1 MNLFDVINNNFFNP
15 LSGESNNRI
24 YSDVLLR
31 IYDLFEHEVS
41 YKLSR
46 QAIKDTVLGYLRDE
60 HINPEDEYK
69 TTDNYASAILRKFAE
84 SRWIEE
90 ETDSTTYERQIT
102 MTDNGIVLAEFLQR
116 LIKPPKEEYSSYI
129 YVIYNTLKNREQW
142 ESDPYV
148 FALKEVHKNAK
159 QLANSLKKL
168 STSIRSIIEKTVKE
182 ETLQS
187 LTDNL
192 ISYCDGD
199 FIREYSRLVKQQNVH
214 VYRKRIHDMLEV
226 LKSDKYY
233 ESIVAGCYCE
243 EGLSKEAEAVETVDK
258 MFSATSRFLSDDYDK
273 IMSDIKHKINVYLT
287 LAIGRARFL
296 LNHDEDMGGYI
307 EQTMK
312 FLIEEFGEEPDM
324 DLPIDLDCDTLFNF
338 YTHTHIDK
346 KSLTFPKSRRTVER
360 SEATEYVELTEG
372 DIKRAREEQLK
383 EALDPYSKD
392 KMKKYILTLMGNKQ
406 QIAAVDIPMIK
417 HEDLLAAVS
426 AAAYAVQNG
435 FDIEVGDGF
444 IENGKF
450 MIRDFVISRK

>member
-1 MNLFDVINNNFFNP
+1 MNLFNVINNNFFNP

-24 YSDVLLR
+24 YSDILLK

-46 QAIKDTVLGYLRDE
+46 QAIKDAVLGYLCDE
-60 HINPEDEYK
+60 HIDPAEEYK
-69 TTDNYASAILRKFAE
+69 TTDNYASAILRKFAD
-84 SRWIEE
+84 SCWIEE

-102 MTDNGIVLAEFLQR
+102 MTDNGIALAEFLQR

-142 ESDPYV
+142 ENDPYV

-159 QLANSLKKL
+159 RLANSLKKL

-182 ETLQS
+182 ETLKS
-187 LTDNL
+187 LTENL

-199 FIREYSRLVKQQNVH
+199 FIKEYSRLVKQQNIH
-214 VYRKRIHDMLEV
+214 VYRTKIRDILAE
-226 LKSDKYY
+226 LKSDGLY

-243 EGLSKEAEAVETVDK
+243 EDFSDEQEAAETVDK

-296 LNHDEDMGGYI
+296 LNHDENMGGYV

-312 FLIEEFGEEPDM
+312 FLIEEFGNNPDIY
-324 DLPIDLDCDTLFNF
+324 LPLDSDALFNF
-338 YTHTHIDK
+338 YTQTHIDK
-346 KSLTFPKSRRTVER
+346 KSLTFPKTRHIIEQA
-360 SEATEYVELTEG
+360 EATEDVELSED
-372 DIKRAREEQLK
+372 DIKRARDEQLK
-383 EALDPYSKD
+383 AASDPYSKD
-392 KMKKYILTLMGNKQ
+392 KMKKYILTLMGNKHG
-406 QIAAVDIPMIK
+406 ISARDIPMAR
-417 HEDLLAAVS
+417 HEDMLAAVS
-426 AAAYAVQNG
+426 AVSYASQNG
-435 FDIEVGDGF
+435 FDIEIRDGF

-450 MIRDFVISRK
+450 MIHDFDINRK

>member
-1 MNLFDVINNNFFNP
+1 MNLFNVINNNFFNP

-24 YSDVLLR
+24 YSDVLLK

-60 HINPEDEYK
+60 HIEPEDEYK
-69 TTDNYASAILRKFAE
+69 TTDNYASAILRKLAD

-102 MTDNGIVLAEFLQR
+102 MTDNGIALAEFLQR

-129 YVIYNTLKNREQW
+129 YVIYNILKSREQW
-142 ESDPYV
+142 ENAPYV

-159 QLANSLKKL
+159 RLANSLKKL

-199 FIREYSRLVKQQNVH
+199 FIKEYSRLVKQQNVH
-214 VYRKRIHDMLEV
+214 IYRAKIHEMLAV

-233 ESIVAGCYCE
+233 ESIVAGCRRE
-243 EGLSKEAEAVETVDK
+243 EDLSDENDAVETVDK

-296 LNHDEDMGGYI
+296 LNHDEDMGGYV

-312 FLIEEFGEEPDM
+312 FLIEEFGDDPDM
-324 DLPIDLDCDTLFNF
+324 SLPLDSDALFNF
-338 YTHTHIDK
+338 YTQTHIDK
-346 KSLTFPKSRRTVER
+346 KSLTFPKSRHTIEQA
-360 SEATEYVELTEG
+360 EATDDVELSED
-372 DIKRAREEQLK
+372 DINRAREEQLK

-392 KMKKYILTLMGNKQ
+392 KMKKYILMLMGNKQ
-406 QIAAVDIPMIK
+406 QLSARDIPMIR
-417 HEDLLAAVS
+417 HEDMLSAVS
-426 AAAYAVQNG
+426 AAAYALQNG
-435 FDIEVGDGF
+435 FDIEVKDGF

-450 MIRDFVISRK
+450 TIHDFVISRK

>member
-60 HINPEDEYK
+60 HIDPEDEYK
-69 TTDNYASAILRKFAE
+69 TTDNYASAILRKLAE

-102 MTDNGIVLAEFLQR
+102 MTDNGIALAEFLQR

-142 ESDPYV
+142 ENDPYV

-159 QLANSLKKL
+159 RLANSLKKL

-199 FIREYSRLVKQQNVH
+199 FIKEYSRLVKQQNVH
-214 VYRKRIHDMLEV
+214 IYRTRIHEMLTE

-243 EGLSKEAEAVETVDK
+243 EDLTDETDAAETVDK

-296 LNHDEDMGGYI
+296 LNHDEDMGGYV

-312 FLIEEFGEEPDM
+312 FLIEEFGEDPDM
-324 DLPIDLDCDTLFNF
+324 ELPLDSDVLFNF
-338 YTHTHIDK
+338 YTQTHIDK
-346 KSLTFPKSRRTVER
+346 KSLSFPKSRRMIER
-360 SEATEYVELTEG
+360 AEATDDVELSED
-372 DIKRAREEQLK
+372 DINRAREEQLK

-392 KMKKYILTLMGNKQ
+392 KMKKYVLTLMGNKQ
-406 QIAAVDIPMIK
+406 QISAGDIPMIR
-417 HEDLLAAVS
+417 HEDMLAAVS

-435 FDIEVGDGF
+435 FDIEVRDGF

-450 MIRDFVISRK
+450 AIHDFVISRK

>member
-24 YSDVLLR
+24 YSDVLLK

-41 YKLSR
+41 YKISR

-60 HINPEDEYK
+60 HIDPAEEYK
-69 TTDNYASAILRKFAE
+69 TTDNYASAILRKLAE

-102 MTDNGIVLAEFLQR
+102 MTDNGIALAEFLQR

-129 YVIYNTLKNREQW
+129 YVIYNTLNNREQW
-142 ESDPYV
+142 ENDPYV

-159 QLANSLKKL
+159 RLANSLKKL

-199 FIREYSRLVKQQNVH
+199 FIKEYSRLVKQQNVH
-214 VYRKRIHDMLEV
+214 IYRTRIHEMLTEI
-226 LKSDKYY
+226 KSDKYY

-243 EGLSKEAEAVETVDK
+243 EDLSDENDAVETVDK

-296 LNHDEDMGGYI
+296 LNHDEDMGGYV

-312 FLIEEFGEEPDM
+312 FLIEEFGEDPDM
-324 DLPIDLDCDTLFNF
+324 ELPLDSDVLFNF
-338 YTHTHIDK
+338 YTQTHIDK
-346 KSLTFPKSRRTVER
+346 KSLSSPKSRRMIER
-360 SEATEYVELTEG
+360 AEATDDVELSED
-372 DIKRAREEQLK
+372 DINRAREEQLK

-392 KMKKYILTLMGNKQ
+392 KMKKYVFTLMGNKQ
-406 QIAAVDIPMIK
+406 QISAVDIPMIR

-435 FDIEVGDGF
+435 FDIEVRDGF

-450 MIRDFVISRK
+450 AIHDFVISRK

>member
-1 MNLFDVINNNFFNP
+1 MNLFNVVNNNFFNP
-15 LSGESNNRI
+15 LSSESNNRI
-24 YSDVLLR
+24 YSDVLLK

-46 QAIKDTVLGYLRDE
+46 QAIKDTVLGYLYDE
-60 HINPEDEYK
+60 HIHPEEEYK
-69 TTDNYASAILRKFAE
+69 TTDNYASAILRKLVD

-102 MTDNGIVLAEFLQR
+102 MTDNGIALAEFLQR

-129 YVIYNTLKNREQW
+129 YVIFNTLKNREQW

-148 FALKEVHKNAK
+148 FALKEVYKNAK
-159 QLANSLKKL
+159 KLANSLKKL

-187 LTDNL
+187 LTENL

-199 FIREYSRLVKQQNVH
+199 FIKEYSRLVKQQNIH
-214 VYRKRIHDMLEV
+214 VYRAKIHEMLAV
-226 LKSDKYY
+226 LKSEMYY
-233 ESIVAGCYCE
+233 ESIVTGCYCE
-243 EGLSKEAEAVETVDK
+243 EDFSKEQDAVETVDR

-296 LNHDEDMGGYI
+296 LNHDEDMGGYV

-312 FLIEEFGEEPDM
+312 FLIEEFGDEPDM
-324 DLPIDLDCDTLFNF
+324 DLPLDSDVLFNF
-338 YTHTHIDK
+338 YSHTHIDK
-346 KSLTFPKSRRTVER
+346 KSLSFPKSRRIIECAESTDD
-360 SEATEYVELTEG
+360 VELTED
-372 DIKRAREEQLK
+372 DINRAREEQLK

-392 KMKKYILTLMGNKQ
+392 KMKKYVLALMGNKQ
-406 QIAAVDIPMIK
+406 QISTDDIPIVR

-426 AAAYAVQNG
+426 AVAYAVQNG
-435 FDIEVGDGF
+435 FDIEVRDGF

-450 MIRDFVISRK
+450 AVRNFVISRK